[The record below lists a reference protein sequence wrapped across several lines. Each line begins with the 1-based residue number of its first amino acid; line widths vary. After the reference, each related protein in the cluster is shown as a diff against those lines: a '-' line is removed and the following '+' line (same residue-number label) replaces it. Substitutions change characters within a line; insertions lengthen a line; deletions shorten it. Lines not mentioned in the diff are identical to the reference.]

1 MKKVDQL
8 KLLEFCLSTIGEPS
22 FLDGFLTIAREVNAS
37 QATVVSFNQ
46 EKPKYLLRHNFRV
59 VPIAE
64 LLVQIYLKGAYK
76 QDPIYHMINTL
87 PTNSVQ
93 VQMISD
99 MFQTFPEDYKNAFEN
114 LLIDMFPEAGLTSKI
129 AILCAGHKEKLAVTF
144 YFDTPLD
151 EGKDTP
157 FWSIIGRLSLLHFE
171 HINQSGQIF
180 PPVLMSLSDR
190 EREVCRGIL
199 SGKKAERIA
208 ADMDVAPSTVVTYR
222 KRAYEK
228 LGISSRTSLFELCGS

>member
-8 KLLEFCLSTIGEPS
+8 KLVEFCLSNIGEKS
-22 FLDGFLTIAREVNAS
+22 FLDGFLSIAREINAT
-37 QATVVSFNQ
+37 QATVVSYNE

-59 VPIAE
+59 VPLAE
-64 LLVQIYLKGAYK
+64 ILVQIYLKGAYK
-76 QDPIYHMINTL
+76 QDPIYNTIGTL

-93 VQMISD
+93 VQMISE
-99 MFQTFPEDYKNAFEN
+99 MFQTFPDDYKQAFEN
-114 LLIDMFPEAGLTSKI
+114 LLVDMFPEAGLTSKI
-129 AILCAGHKEKLAVTF
+129 AILCAGKKEKLVVSF
-144 YFDTPLD
+144 YFDDPIG
-151 EGKDTP
+151 ESKDTP

-171 HINQSGQIF
+171 HVNQSGQMF